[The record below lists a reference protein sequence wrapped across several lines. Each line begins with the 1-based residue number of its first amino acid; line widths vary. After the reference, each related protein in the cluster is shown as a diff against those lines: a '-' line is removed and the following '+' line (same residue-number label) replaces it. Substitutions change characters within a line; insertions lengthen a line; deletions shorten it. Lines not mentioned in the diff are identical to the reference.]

1 MGGVGWTIQ
10 EAIYRIVLQASRNS
24 PPFSMCNTYIP
35 GFTYHGMLWLQFQCT
50 PHCIMIILPL
60 ALSIVRVH
68 LSVLKHTVMWYHCLE
83 IGCNSTSTESQ
94 KGNPLILCNLTTH
107 NIYTVHVYLLLCCP
121 THVQYYPGH
130 QWRNHSVQIHGSC
143 PRWLM
148 DLTHR
153 QVIVYTTPKHM

>member
-1 MGGVGWTIQ
+1 
-10 EAIYRIVLQASRNS
+10 
-24 PPFSMCNTYIP
+24 
-35 GFTYHGMLWLQFQCT
+35 
-50 PHCIMIILPL
+50 MIILPL

-68 LSVLKHTVMWYHCLE
+68 LSVLKHTVMWYRCLE

-143 PRWLM
+143 PWWLM

-153 QVIVYTTPKHM
+153 QVIVYTTPVVMDCDTGPAGYTMPCMSIEYVHLNHYIIIASSQLVRSVLLSQHTCTLAV